1 MPKKLHFLF
10 MVLFFKSL
18 VLSAGNELIALDFI
32 KEKDQISYVFPASH
46 LNESAVPYQYLQN
59 NNQQLP
65 ASAVTLSP
73 NPTKNKRFTITLN
86 NLKGESRVAI
96 YNIIGVLV
104 KKTKMTSNKMT
115 VDLNDFSTGIY
126 LVNVSNNRRNL
137 VKKIVVK

>member
-1 MPKKLHFLF
+1 MARKLRFLF
-10 MVLFFKSL
+10 IVLFFVSL
-18 VLSAGNELIALDFI
+18 ALHAGNESSRLIFVKDGSKINVLFLLSNIEGNTTPYLDALN
-32 KEKDQISYVFPASH
+32 Q
-46 LNESAVPYQYLQN
+46 
-59 NNQQLP
+59 NQQLP
-65 ASAVTLSP
+65 SSAVTLSP

>member
-1 MPKKLHFLF
+1 MAI
-10 MVLFFKSL
+10 VQ
-18 VLSAGNELIALDFI
+18 DFTG
-32 KEKDQISYVFPASH
+32 KKDQVCFMFLASNLDWNPIPH
-46 LNESAVPYQYLQN
+46 QYLQN
-59 NNQQLP
+59 DNQQLP
-65 ASAVTLSP
+65 TNAVTLSP

>member
-1 MPKKLHFLF
+1 MPRKLHALF

-18 VLSAGNELIALDFI
+18 VLSAGNKSVVLDFT
-32 KEKDQISYVFPASH
+32 KKKDQVCFMFPTSN
-46 LNESAVPYQYLQN
+46 LDWNTIPYQYLQN
-59 NNQQLP
+59 DNQQLP
-65 ASAVTLSP
+65 ANAVTLSP
-73 NPTKNKRFTITLN
+73 NPTKNKIFTITLN

-104 KKTKMTSNKMT
+104 KKAKMTSNKMT

>member
-1 MPKKLHFLF
+1 MAIKLRFLF
-10 MVLFFKSL
+10 IVLFSGSL
-18 VLSAGNELIALDFI
+18 VLNAGNERGRSIFAEEKSQINALF
-32 KEKDQISYVFPASH
+32 
-46 LNESAVPYQYLQN
+46 LESNVEENTVPYLDALNQ
-59 NNQQLP
+59 NQQLP
-65 ASAVTLSP
+65 SNAVTLSP
-73 NPTKNKRFTITLN
+73 NPTKDKRFTITLN

-137 VKKIVVK
+137 VKKK